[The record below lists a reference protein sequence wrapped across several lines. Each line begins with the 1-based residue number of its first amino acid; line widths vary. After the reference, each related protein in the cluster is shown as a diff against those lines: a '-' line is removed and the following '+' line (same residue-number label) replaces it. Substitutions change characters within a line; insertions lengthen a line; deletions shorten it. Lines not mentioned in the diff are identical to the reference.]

1 MASNLIK
8 RWVGGVLAGWAAVIP
23 ISIVIVV
30 GTLLSLR
37 SHYLLRHDRELVMHS
52 FEVMRAAD
60 QVLIGALDAETGQRG
75 FLITANPDFLV
86 PYQQATLNA
95 IPGALMQLMSL
106 AGDNSAQLKRIYALN
121 ELTDTKLAELKL
133 TVDTRK
139 TQGLAAAQSLVVERN
154 GKEAMDSIRTVTRE
168 IQDSELKLL
177 TARSAEVRHDE
188 QRIIAIIILTTLL
201 STVLR
206 IAIAAWRQ
214 RVSMKAASHSD

>member
-1 MASNLIK
+1 
-8 RWVGGVLAGWAAVIP
+8 
-23 ISIVIVV
+23 
-30 GTLLSLR
+30 
-37 SHYLLRHDRELVMHS
+37 
-52 FEVMRAAD
+52 
-60 QVLIGALDAETGQRG
+60 
-75 FLITANPDFLV
+75 V